1 MSEELKKCPFCGKEG
16 YITLYDNGVA
26 IFWHKH
32 ETCDLGFSEF
42 RISDC
47 NSTEEAIRRWNTRRE
62 CTVDQWHYPSKGEYP
77 TELDRYLCLIDK
89 NMPMVLE
96 YTEEDDGTKVWFD
109 ELGGDVVD
117 SVYAWQ
123 YIDPPKEEE

>member
-1 MSEELKKCPFCGKEG
+1 MRLIDADELKEKVINLPIF
-16 YITLYDNGVA
+16 A
-26 IFWHKH
+26 ILEQEQILTDGTK
-32 ETCDLGFSEF
+32 SEF
-42 RISDC
+42 VSLV
-47 NSTEEAIRRWNTRRE
+47 NNQSTIN
-62 CTVDQWHYPSKGEYP
+62 QWHYPSKGEYP

-109 ELGGDVVD
+109 ELGGDVID

-123 YIDPPKEEE
+123 YIIPPKEEA